1 MPNNC
6 LVGILA
12 VFPIEPSIV
21 FTIAAVVSSISCW
34 SLSLSNFDMKNHDYL
49 GVTCSAQIIVEFNPT
64 TRKSVTNPDPPS
76 PS

>member
-64 TRKSVTNPDPPS
+64 TRKSVTNPDPLS